1 MLKNIKTGLLAVAIS
16 LCFEL
21 IILNLYQ
28 VSNTQLSF
36 IGFAFHSLN
45 LILFILIAI
54 LFKNPVKSRVSNFK
68 KGLTISIIFSL
79 LISIYFFSYHKWI
92 NPDFLINKKETLINL
107 TSSEELFVK
116 AKKKISEDPDY
127 YKGQSAEDLIEMQQ
141 NNINEFLQPSK
152 VFPISLFGFLL
163 IGMMFTAIV
172 AVSNHILNG

>member
-1 MLKNIKTGLLAVAIS
+1 MLKNIKTGLLAVALS

-21 IILNLYQ
+21 IILNLFQ
-28 VSNTQLSF
+28 KGNTQLSF

-92 NPDFLINKKETLINL
+92 NPNFLIDKRNKL
-107 TSSEELFVK
+107 TEMTFSNEMAEK
-116 AKKKISEDPDY
+116 ANDQILQNPDY
-127 YKGQSAEDLIEMQQ
+127 YKG
-141 NNINEFLQPSK
+141 
-152 VFPISLFGFLL
+152 
-163 IGMMFTAIV
+163 
-172 AVSNHILNG
+172 